1 MIAKG
6 DNMDKNNRIVLVVA
20 SETGEKRKNQYVE
33 RLIDWCEFEGCSI
46 LVLVMIENHNAVIG
60 AKGMR
65 MINELI
71 ERDLIDGVVALD
83 VHMFNSAEGKTLL
96 TNINRN
102 NKFLVSYLDEI
113 TRRKRSL
120 RIFI

>member
-33 RLIDWCEFEGCSI
+33 RLIDWCEFEEYSI

-71 ERDLIDGVVALD
+71 ERDLIDGIVALD
-83 VHMFNSAEGKTLL
+83 LHMFNSAEAKILL

-102 NKFLVSYLDEI
+102 NKFLVSYIDEI
-113 TRRKRSL
+113 TRRKRRL

>member
-33 RLIDWCEFEGCSI
+33 RLI
-46 LVLVMIENHNAVIG
+46 VLVMIENHNAVIG
-60 AKGMR
+60 AKVMR

-71 ERDLIDGVVALD
+71 ERDLIDGIVALD
-83 VHMFNSAEGKTLL
+83 LHMFNSAEAKILL

-102 NKFLVSYLDEI
+102 NKFLVSYIDEI
-113 TRRKRSL
+113 TRRKRRL